1 MIINTNNIN
10 SAPVS
15 ALQKKQ
21 LGNAVFEKLCGRSDS
36 LDLSAVFEQYAKA
49 DDKTNAEITQMLAEA
64 NKSEDN
70 SNGVAEIHSEMQK
83 ILYSQINGEKEDI
96 RLFNSYCD
104 ERAYYEKLLE
114 SDGEIIISEGKYDFG
129 HFEAGETVSREAVEN
144 ALADVQKSIDRLVTD
159 EPYEASENR
168 PAVFEDITRKVYNEY
183 AKALAS
189 ATGIRSAYLNEAGE
203 NSPLFDRS
211 GRTEENFVQ
220 KANERIE
227 CIKSHSR
234 GLRDTVEQYSKVQKL
249 ENSAN
254 SENSV
259 MLKLLLETLDNEII
273 SEGEFAAEKKKLL
286 KHLY

>member
-15 ALQKKQ
+15 TLQKKQ
-21 LGNAVFEKLCGRSDS
+21 LGNAAFEKLCGRSDS
-36 LDLSAVFEQYAKA
+36 LDLSAVFEQYAKV
-49 DDKTNAEITQMLAEA
+49 DDKTKLEITQMLAEA
-64 NKSEDN
+64 NKLEDN
-70 SNGVAEIHSEMQK
+70 NTCVSKIHSEMQK

-144 ALADVQKSIDRLVTD
+144 ALADVQEIIDRLVAD

-168 PAVFEDITRKVYNEY
+168 PAVFEDITRKVYSNY

-189 ATGIRSAYLNEAGE
+189 ATGIRSAYLNEAGEAGE

-234 GLRDTVEQYSKVQKL
+234 GLRDTVEQYFKVQKL
-249 ENSAN
+249 GNSAN

-259 MLKLLLETLDNEII
+259 MLKLLLETLDNNP
-273 SEGEFAAEKKKLL
+273 KP
-286 KHLY
+286 

>member
-15 ALQKKQ
+15 TLQKKQ
-21 LGNAVFEKLCGRSDS
+21 LGNAAFEKLCGRSDS

-49 DDKTNAEITQMLAEA
+49 DDKTKAEITQMLAEA

-104 ERAYYEKLLE
+104 ERAYYETLLE

-144 ALADVQKSIDRLVTD
+144 ALADVQEIIDRLVAD

-168 PAVFEDITRKVYNEY
+168 PAVFEDITRKVYSNY

-189 ATGIRSAYLNEAGE
+189 ATGIRSAYLNEAGEAGE

-227 CIKSHSR
+227 CIKSYSK
-234 GLRDTVEQYSKVQKL
+234 GLRKTVEQYFKVQKL
-249 ENSAN
+249 ESCSSKGKNYV
-254 SENSV
+254 SEFLMSKMNNTQIEA
-259 MLKLLLETLDNEII
+259 LIEKLEQENM
-273 SEGEFAAEKKKLL
+273 
-286 KHLY
+286 

>member
-10 SAPVS
+10 INTPSDSP
-15 ALQKKQ
+15 LQKKQ
-21 LGNAVFEKLCGRSDS
+21 FGNAVFEKLCGRSDS

-49 DDKTNAEITQMLAEA
+49 DDKTKAEITQMLAET
-64 NKSEDN
+64 NKSGDN
-70 SNGVAEIHSEMQK
+70 NIYVSKIHSEMQK

-96 RLFNSYCD
+96 KLFNSYCD

-168 PAVFEDITRKVYNEY
+168 PAVFEDITRKVYNNY
-183 AKALAS
+183 AKALSS
-189 ATGIRSAYLNEAGE
+189 ATGICSAYLNEAGE
-203 NSPLFDRS
+203 SSPLFDRS

-234 GLRDTVEQYSKVQKL
+234 GLRKTVEQYFKVQKL
-249 ENSAN
+249 ESSAN
-254 SENSV
+254 SETSV
-259 MLKLLLETLDNEII
+259 LLEILL
-273 SEGEFAAEKKKLL
+273 AKLNCNN
-286 KHLY
+286 K